1 MSSISGVSG
10 SSGSY
15 FPQTGGTQRRERDTS
30 KIAENVFSKLDT
42 KNQGYLEVSDLESA
56 FGNIASS
63 SSTSTAGTAST
74 SSSGSSTSSANAS
87 GNSASINDLFKK
99 LDSDGDGKVTKS
111 EFSDGIKK
119 LGDALET
126 QFNARRTRGAEGSR
140 PPPPPPPGGG
150 EGGDQGLDKTQ
161 LTDLSTEVGKTNS
174 SAGAALSQVAQNFD
188 AADTNQ
194 DGKVSLQETLAYL
207 EKASTTQTSST
218 STTTSAS
225 ATTSTSSSS
234 ATSSSDGTTS
244 TSDGTTGSITGN
256 GSTDTD
262 AALFKKALQLLRAYS
277 SPSTSASNQS
287 ISVSA

>member
-1 MSSISGVSG
+1 MSSISGVNG

-42 KNQGYLEVSDLESA
+42 KNQGYLEVADLESA
-56 FGNIASS
+56 FGNIASPSSTDASNS
-63 SSTSTAGTAST
+63 SSPSNLNTT
-74 SSSGSSTSSANAS
+74 SSSNTSS
-87 GNSASINDLFKK
+87 NSASINDLFKK

-119 LGDALET
+119 LSDALET
-126 QFNARRTRGAEGSR
+126 QFNARRTHGAEGSR
-140 PPPPPPPGGG
+140 PPPPPPSNGG
-150 EGGDQGLDKTQ
+150 ESGDQAGLDKTQ
-161 LTDLSTEVGKTNS
+161 LTDLSAKVGKTNS

-207 EKASTTQTSST
+207 EKASTAQTSSAA
-218 STTTSAS
+218 TTTSAA
-225 ATTSTSSSS
+225 ATTNTSNSSTTDSSDSTGK
-234 ATSSSDGTTS
+234 ASDGTTS
-244 TSDGTTGSITGN
+244 PVAANS
-256 GSTDTD
+256 STNTD

-277 SPSTSASNQS
+277 SPTANSSNQS